1 MRGKFITFEG
11 IEGCGKS
18 TQIEMAASAIRLD
31 GRDALL
37 TREPG
42 GTTIGERIRSV
53 LLDSAHHRMA
63 PIAELLLYAAARNQ
77 HVEEVILPAM
87 EAGKIVL
94 CDRYADATT
103 AYQGAARRIDA
114 KILSDIHAIATEGL
128 WPELTVLLDLPAA
141 EGLARARERN
151 RLSDAANEDRFER
164 EELEFHERV
173 REGYLAIAKARPERV
188 VVVDASGSVEDVHE
202 RIMSVLE
209 KFFSSH
215 ESPAC
220 PAGGRVTSH
229 GR

>member
-128 WPELTVLLDLPAA
+128 WPDLTVLLDLPAA

-173 REGYLAIAKARPERV
+173 REGYLAIAKASLERV
-188 VVVDASGSVEDVHE
+188 VVVDASGSQSDVHA
-202 RIMSVLE
+202 RISAVLND
-209 KFFSSH
+209 FFANSK
-215 ESPAC
+215 
-220 PAGGRVTSH
+220 
-229 GR
+229 